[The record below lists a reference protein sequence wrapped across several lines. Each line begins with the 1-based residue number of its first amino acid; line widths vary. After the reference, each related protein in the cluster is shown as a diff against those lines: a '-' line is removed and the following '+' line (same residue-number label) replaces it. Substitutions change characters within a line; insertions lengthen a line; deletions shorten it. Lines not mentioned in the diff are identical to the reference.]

1 MHCFT
6 IPIRFWALPLISSC
20 FLIGSRSL
28 ELSNWWGWWC
38 VGRRLSSWPLRTR
51 FGDNIN
57 GRAAHWK
64 HIRQRLS
71 DNSFVVVICQTSSV
85 GLTAVIVRTNRNEKN
100 KQQTVIKISLQF
112 SQHFLRRC
120 IVLLSTRCFGHCTG
134 CLLNSASTTSWP
146 CWRSILSR
154 RHTRSIWTS
163 TSRCAQAHATL
174 DRRPSHCCACHFDGH
189 HSSDDRSA
197 LPHLWFGAHFY
208 VKLRLSLL
216 SNPGWKLTCFILLSV
231 TTLPVPPA
239 PL

>member
-146 CWRSILSR
+146 CWRSRLSR
-154 RHTRSIWTS
+154 RHTAVSEPAHLVAHQRTQHSIVVCPTAVRAISTDIIRQTIVQHCRTS
-163 TSRCAQAHATL
+163 DLELISMLNCDFLYFQIQAEN
-174 DRRPSHCCACHFDGH
+174 SHV
-189 HSSDDRSA
+189 
-197 LPHLWFGAHFY
+197 LY
-208 VKLRLSLL
+208 
-216 SNPGWKLTCFILLSV
+216 CFL
-231 TTLPVPPA
+231 
-239 PL
+239 